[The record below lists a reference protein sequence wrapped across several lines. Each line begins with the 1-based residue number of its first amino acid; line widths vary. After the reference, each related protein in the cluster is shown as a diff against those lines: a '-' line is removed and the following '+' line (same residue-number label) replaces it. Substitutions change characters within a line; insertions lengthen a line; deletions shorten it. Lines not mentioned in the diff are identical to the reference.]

1 MATSLGRRY
10 SFYTGELFASAG
22 KSQTPLSLQSGEMI
36 KDITYRPPES
46 REWAAGYWGPLDA
59 ICSAE
64 KHPIDMPGAPVHSTL
79 TAVLCCSCDAI
90 PVWP

>member
-1 MATSLGRRY
+1 VATSLGWLY

-46 REWAAGYWGPLDA
+46 RRPGLAFKERSPPGL
-59 ICSAE
+59 CSASQ
-64 KHPIDMPGAPVHSTL
+64 DANLAVRTL
-79 TAVLCCSCDAI
+79 AV
-90 PVWP
+90 